1 MSNTYVNNIESMISY
16 LLFIIFK
23 YALILITIFTILSL
37 ILLII
42 GCLIKSKTIKL
53 KFLKIVPDLLIS
65 LIFLLLLP
73 YLYIKFKNLI

>member
-73 YLYIKFKNLI
+73 YLFIKFKNLI

>member
-1 MSNTYVNNIESMISY
+1 MSDTYVNNIENMISY
-16 LLFIIFK
+16 LFFIIFK

-42 GCLIKSKTIKL
+42 GCLIRSKNIKSR
-53 KFLKIVPDLLIS
+53 FLKIVPDLLIS

-73 YLYIKFKNLI
+73 YLFIKFKNLI